1 MKRLKTGIGCLIFT
15 VFFLFPWQSQAQIS
29 YVYDQADLLSEE
41 QEQNLQE
48 WAEKKKEAEKQN
60 FVFLTSDDTGNQDT
74 KTYAD
79 HFYDTHGF
87 EKQDGILFLIDM
99 DNRQLTIST
108 TGSMRAY
115 MTDKRVEAVLEE
127 VKSYAS
133 EGAYDRVF
141 TELGEKTLNY
151 LQKQKQQEEKTDF
164 AQNKASVKKNTLS
177 ATEVGVSCLI
187 GIISGGIFF
196 FVILKKYNRKPNLS
210 SSYRENTE
218 LFLKRQND
226 DLIHHT
232 VTRRKIVREETSEN
246 TAADKADQNNEDH
259 GGGSVGF

>member
-1 MKRLKTGIGCLIFT
+1 MKGLKTGIGCLIFT
-15 VFFLFPWQSQAQIS
+15 VFFLFSWQSQAQIL
-29 YVYDQADLLSEE
+29 YVYDQADILSEA

-115 MTDKRVEAVLEE
+115 MTDKRVETVLEE
-127 VKSYAS
+127 VKGYAS
-133 EGAYDRVF
+133 EGEYNRVF

-151 LQKQKQQEEKTDF
+151 LQTQKQNGEKTDF
-164 AQNKASVKKNTLS
+164 DQNKKSAKKNTLS
-177 ATEVGVSCLI
+177 AAEAGVSCLI
-187 GIISGGIFF
+187 AVISGGIFF
-196 FVILKKYNRKPNLS
+196 FVILKKYNGKPKLS
-210 SSYRENTE
+210 SSYQENTKF
-218 LFLKRQND
+218 FLKRQTD

-232 VTRRKIVREETSEN
+232 VTRRKIEHEEISEN
-246 TAADKADQNNEDH
+246 TAIEGIDQDH